1 MKFTKS
7 LLKTSAA
14 VALVA
19 SAQAAMAGGHGEI
32 TVGYF
37 LEWPMPFEYAKQ
49 MGTYDEEMGC
59 LLYTSPSPRDRTRS
73 RMPSSA

>member
-32 TVGYF
+32 KWAHMTKKWVS
-37 LEWPMPFEYAKQ
+37 K
-49 MGTYDEEMGC
+49 
-59 LLYTSPSPRDRTRS
+59 
-73 RMPSSA
+73 

>member
-19 SAQAAMAGGHGEI
+19 SAQAAVAGGHGEI
-32 TVGYF
+32 TVVTFWNGQCH
-37 LEWPMPFEYAKQ
+37 LN
-49 MGTYDEEMGC
+49 T
-59 LLYTSPSPRDRTRS
+59 PSKWAHTTKKWVS
-73 RMPSSA
+73 K